1 MHSLIKNLKK
11 KQGFTLI
18 ELMIVVA
25 IIGILAAIAI
35 PNFLRFQLRSKASEG
50 KINLAGIRTAQE
62 SYYAEVGSYAAWS
75 DVPASLPAQNRT
87 AWGVT
92 CPQPPDSTSPTICL
106 LGWEPEGDI
115 YFQYRVQTNANNSAF
130 FGEAQSD
137 IDADGMVNVW
147 GIDRVNLVGSTAG
160 PGTYCTSGNIVNPQ
174 DPSTTMISQVGPCDS
189 AEMGR
194 NVF

>member
-11 KQGFTLI
+11 NQGFTLI

-62 SYYAEVGSYAAWS
+62 AYYAEVGSYVPWS
-75 DVPASLPAQNRT
+75 TVPASMPAQNRT

-92 CPQPPDSTSPTICL
+92 CSNPPVSGDPTICF

-115 YFQYRVQTNANNSAF
+115 YFQYQVTTNTNNSAF

-137 IDADGMVNVW
+137 IDADGNNNVW
-147 GIDRVNLVGSTAG
+147 GVDRANLAGSTVG
-160 PGTYCTSGNIVNPQ
+160 GGVWCTDVLNPQ
-174 DPSTTMISQVGPCDS
+174 DGNTMINQVGPCDS
-189 AEMGR
+189 VEMGR